1 MGFGQYAGPPATSRQ
16 LDELLAL
23 FRAAGHDSFRGARG
37 PMRLSQR
44 QATGKFTR
52 DEAEELINRLQ
63 QVSDD
68 RAGAPVETLV
78 RLSNTELLLRR
89 VPTREL
95 AGELQRRGWL
105 VVEP

>member
-1 MGFGQYAGPPATSRQ
+1 
-16 LDELLAL
+16 
-23 FRAAGHDSFRGARG
+23 
-37 PMRLSQR
+37 MRLSQR
-44 QATGKFTR
+44 QAAGKFTR

-78 RLSNTELLLRR
+78 RLSNAELLLRR
-89 VPTREL
+89 IPAEQL